1 MAWNPDQ
8 TYPIT
13 LGDSILGLEAPE
25 HWTLRYDFKP
35 ASAAESGQGRLSVDH
50 ATQRASFQ
58 RPSSVEGCP
67 SLQFHGKYEP
77 SKDGMDCVA
86 IYDGQGFRLELVQA
100 AVKNLRYQPTVLR
113 TQNPVLASA
122 APACAAATPT
132 GSGLPSPPDQPG
144 AGAGSYDKDADEL
157 LHSLEEELLSELTGP
172 SLATEESLDGASIN
186 TALAGVGPRACD
198 PACAALQPQPAA
210 APRDQG
216 LARPAPAA
224 SSPDAGTTACE
235 TGPAPASNSKPAGPG
250 FKPGRPRKRAR
261 QASATPPPD
270 LEGLNDLDREFFGS
284 LSPASSDG
292 SLDSGSDEDDGDAG
306 PGEALRPD
314 GKAEA
319 AMDWT
324 GDGVEEL

>member
-113 TQNPVLASA
+113 AQNPVLASA

-186 TALAGVGPRACD
+186 TALAG
-198 PACAALQPQPAA
+198 
-210 APRDQG
+210 
-216 LARPAPAA
+216 
-224 SSPDAGTTACE
+224 
-235 TGPAPASNSKPAGPG
+235 
-250 FKPGRPRKRAR
+250 
-261 QASATPPPD
+261 ASATPPPD

-324 GDGVEEL
+324 DDGVEEL